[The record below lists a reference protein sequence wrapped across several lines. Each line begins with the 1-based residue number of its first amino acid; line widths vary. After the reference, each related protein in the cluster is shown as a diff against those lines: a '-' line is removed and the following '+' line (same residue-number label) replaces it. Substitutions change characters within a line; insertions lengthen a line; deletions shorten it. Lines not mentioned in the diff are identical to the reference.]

1 MRTPLHTAAALLLL
15 AAPVLAQT
23 VMAQTGLAAE
33 NFHQWERLVP
43 RFPSTGG
50 GGVMIGE
57 YRPVV
62 HGTRCATDFTATE
75 PDGTVYR
82 NRVVFDAVPV
92 QGGILCTN
100 GRWNSLQSDAK
111 GTTPFRVFFRD
122 GIAHRSP

>member
-1 MRTPLHTAAALLLL
+1 MKTSHFAALSLLGLL
-15 AAPVLAQT
+15 AVSGAS
-23 VMAQTGLAAE
+23 AQTGE
-33 NFHQWERLVP
+33 IYSSWERLVP
-43 RFPSTGG
+43 SFPSTGG

-62 HGTRCATDFTATE
+62 DGATCATDFTATV

-82 NRVVFDAVPV
+82 NRVVFDAVPI

-100 GRWNSLQSDAK
+100 GRWHALDGDAK

-122 GIAHRSP
+122 GIALRSP